1 MGKKKVHHEE
11 HADETWLLPY
21 SDMMTLLL
29 ALFIVLFAMG
39 QTDKEKFATMS
50 REFNII
56 FAGGSGM
63 MQQDGSSAIPLNF
76 PNAAISENA
85 GSDSNG
91 SIEEDK
97 MNSVKGKLENEIKDN
112 GYSDKVKVELTN
124 EGLEISIQDVVLF
137 NSGDA
142 DVLKGS
148 EKLLIDMSKMLQSLD
163 NDIKIVGHTDNVP
176 IKNVKFRSN
185 WDLSSMRAVN
195 VMNFM
200 VEYGK
205 LSAEKFSVQAYGEF
219 KPKYDNSTPD
229 GRAKNRR
236 VEIFIIRKYPV
247 GTNTT
252 K

>member
-76 PNAAISENA
+76 PNAATLENA
-85 GSDSNG
+85 GSASDG

-97 MNSVKGKLENEIKDN
+97 MNSVKGKLENEIKEN
-112 GYSDKVKVELTN
+112 GYSDKVKVELTK

-163 NDIKIVGHTDNVP
+163 NDIKVVGHTDNVP
-176 IKNVKFRSN
+176 IKNMKFRSN

-200 VEYGK
+200 VEYGR